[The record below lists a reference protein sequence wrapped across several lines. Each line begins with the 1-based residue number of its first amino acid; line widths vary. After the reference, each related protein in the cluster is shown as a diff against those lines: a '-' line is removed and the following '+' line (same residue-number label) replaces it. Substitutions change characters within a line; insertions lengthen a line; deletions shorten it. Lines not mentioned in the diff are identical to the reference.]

1 MPATGTKSGS
11 SKKTPEHPPYEAM
24 IKAAILSLK
33 ERKGSSRPAIK
44 KYILANY
51 KVTSG
56 AHFDTQIAAAIKR
69 GAAKNVFA
77 LPRGLSGTVK
87 LVKPEKKSTTEKKD
101 KETKAGDKKSSAES
115 KASSTKKKAPA
126 TKKAPKS
133 AAAKKAALAKKQPSK
148 QKTASKQNVKA
159 PRKKSTSTTGTTTKK
174 ATATRKKAT
183 AKA

>member
-1 MPATGTKSGS
+1 MHTLIHRLPQLSNVVQPRTSLLFLEVRLLLHFARGEMSGGLLGIVYLYGWN
-11 SKKTPEHPPYEAM
+11 TVIGVDLCIFPFIGLM
-24 IKAAILSLK
+24 LIWLLS
-33 ERKGSSRPAIK
+33 
-44 KYILANY
+44 
-51 KVTSG
+51 T
-56 AHFDTQIAAAIKR
+56 
-69 GAAKNVFA
+69 
-77 LPRGLSGTVK
+77 GLSGTVK

-159 PRKKSTSTTGTTTKK
+159 PRKKSTSITGTTTKK